1 MVTPEQLCFADEVGQ
16 DGRWSRRR
24 SGWGESVIS
33 SSARKKDYCRPPT
46 EIFEPSLLASPQ
58 IKNAPLRFPLTLEF
72 SIWLKGRTMAD
83 VTAGFVAFLILMCF
97 MMSLVVIA
105 VIGRILGECY
115 NE

>member
-1 MVTPEQLCFADEVGQ
+1 
-16 DGRWSRRR
+16 
-24 SGWGESVIS
+24 
-33 SSARKKDYCRPPT
+33 
-46 EIFEPSLLASPQ
+46 
-58 IKNAPLRFPLTLEF
+58 
-72 SIWLKGRTMAD
+72 MAD